1 MRRRDPLLLVIL
13 WWTALVSGVLVWLPL
28 RLMIRE
34 SWAGYAAAT
43 WALIFALLHVVWA
56 MGWHIGLD
64 PELARQAFQQRWF
77 LIYDV
82 VVAALCAL
90 AVWVALA
97 LVRPWGSRLPRS
109 LVGGLAW
116 SGTAVLILRGGA
128 GAAQTVYSPLFS
140 PGFVARPRRCRQ
152 AGQPQRRGREA

>member
-1 MRRRDPLLLVIL
+1 
-13 WWTALVSGVLVWLPL
+13 
-28 RLMIRE
+28 MIRE

-116 SGTAVLILRGGA
+116 SGTVVLILRGGA
-128 GAAQTVYSPLFS
+128 GAAQAVYVAATGRSVMEVYRLWEAWFCLGALLFGIS
-140 PGFVARPRRCRQ
+140 TWQYWRRSRS
-152 AGQPQRRGREA
+152 GR